1 MQLLDGLFRSPAVE
15 PFFTDVATVQAI
27 LDFEAA
33 LARAQVR
40 AGIIPQDSAAAISA
54 SCRAELFDFPAL
66 AEAVP
71 SAGNLAI
78 PLVKQLTALIA
89 RSSPGAARYVHYGAT
104 SQDALDTGLALQLRR
119 ATHAI
124 ESDLDSIISALA
136 SLTSKH
142 RKTLLVARTWMQH
155 ALPTTF
161 GFITAGWLDACLRHR
176 TRLESLLQQS
186 LALQFGGAA
195 GTLAALQDRGSQIA
209 ALLAEDLALPLP
221 RIPWQSQRERIGEA
235 ATTYG
240 LLSATF
246 AKIARDLSLHMQ
258 TEIAELAEPDA
269 VGRGGSSTMP
279 HKQNPVACAAI
290 LATTSRVPPLVATIL
305 SSLPG
310 EYQRSLGSWQSE
322 WETVPEI
329 VRLAAGASHRL
340 ASLVPDLVVNA
351 DRMRSNL
358 DLTHGLIYAEA
369 VTFAL
374 GEKLDRARAQQLV
387 EEACRRARA
396 ERRHLREVLSS
407 DPKLTAILDAN
418 SLARLFEP
426 ASYLGSA
433 EAFIDAVL
441 GSANSQPKSSSK
453 STVTG

>member
-33 LARAQVR
+33 LARAQAR
-40 AGIIPQDSAAAISA
+40 AGIIPQDSLAAISA

-66 AEAVP
+66 AEAAP

-78 PLVKQLTALIA
+78 PLVRQLTALVA
-89 RSSPGAARYVHYGAT
+89 RSSPVAAGYVHYGAT
-104 SQDALDTGLALQLRR
+104 SQDALDTGQALQLRS

-124 ESDLDSIISALA
+124 ESDLDRIISALA
-136 SLTSKH
+136 SLTSQH
-142 RKTLLVARTWMQH
+142 RKTLVVARTWLQH

-176 TRLESLLQQS
+176 TRLESLLEQS
-186 LALQFGGAA
+186 LVLQFGGAA
-195 GTLAALQDRGSQIA
+195 GTLAALHDRGSQIA

-221 RIPWQSQRERIGEA
+221 RIPWQPQRERIGEVA
-235 ATTYG
+235 VTYG
-240 LLSATF
+240 LLSGTL
-246 AKIARDLSLHMQ
+246 AKIARDLALHMQ
-258 TEIAELAEPDA
+258 TEVAELAEPGA
-269 VGRGGSSTMP
+269 PGRGGSSTMP

-310 EYQRSLGSWQSE
+310 EYQRSVGSWQSE

-329 VRLAAGASHRL
+329 VRLTAGASHQL
-340 ASLVPDLVVNA
+340 AALLPDLVVNA
-351 DRMRSNL
+351 GRMRSNL
-358 DLTHGLIYAEA
+358 DLTRGLIYAEA
-369 VTFAL
+369 VAFAL
-374 GEKLDRARAQQLV
+374 GGKLDRARARQLV

-396 ERRHLREVLSS
+396 ESRHLREVLSS
-407 DPKLTAILDAN
+407 DPELAAVLDTT
-418 SLARLFEP
+418 SLDRLFEP
-426 ASYLGSA
+426 ANYLGSA
-433 EAFIDAVL
+433 ETFIDAVL
-441 GSANSQPKSSSK
+441 AARNSQPKSASK
-453 STVTG
+453 LTVTG